1 MKTGR
6 DANRAGLYISE
17 CCLKEVVLSKG
28 QMCPRCPRCY
38 ALTVWQF
45 VKQLARE
52 QTEQTLLFATD
63 GTGVRARAR
72 GFHTGT
78 IAFIDDE

>member
-17 CCLKEVVLSKG
+17 CCLKEVVLFKG

-45 VKQLARE
+45 VKQLAKE
-52 QTEQTLLFATD
+52 QTEQTLL
-63 GTGVRARAR
+63 
-72 GFHTGT
+72 
-78 IAFIDDE
+78 